1 MRLGALAGGADDQEA
16 GMTSTEDPL
25 DRYRRDVE
33 RHLGD
38 RLVLLEEETY
48 ERFFDHI
55 IASFDRSVR
64 APDCARAWIRSPS

>member
-1 MRLGALAGGADDQEA
+1 MRLETLAGGADDLEA
-16 GMTSTEDPL
+16 GVTSTEDPL

-48 ERFFDHI
+48 ERFFDHV
-55 IASFDRSVR
+55 IANFDGGVP
-64 APDCARAWIRSPS
+64 AADCARAWLPSPS